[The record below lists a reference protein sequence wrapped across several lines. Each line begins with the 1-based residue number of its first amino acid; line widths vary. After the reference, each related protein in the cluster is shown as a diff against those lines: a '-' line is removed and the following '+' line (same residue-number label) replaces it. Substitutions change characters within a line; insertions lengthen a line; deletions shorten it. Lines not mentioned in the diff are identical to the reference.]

1 MEVKIPK
8 RDWFVYATIY
18 KTLVKCPKCG
28 NTRYADI
35 SHYGDE
41 WKKEFKCSW
50 VEEDKNWSQFTC
62 DLCGET
68 IVAYMTD
75 DEEKK
80 EKFKYKLGNY
90 YKVRVKDDKSSYKDI
105 PYAFIEMYKPFSY
118 FGDIEVP
125 DKWWRVI
132 LTLHTDREGMIV
144 HCGTRE
150 DCEKYLD
157 EHFEV
162 LEDLKTPAL
171 MNDVFLNFDEED
183 DTPTHGIVIQPN
195 TWYDVNVMNY
205 TNQEIV
211 PKDSIR
217 VIISKK
223 REDSNCCDMVV
234 MMADGWRKTI
244 EHCAD
249 WEICLDILLTY
260 FEVVKVSEK
269 QDYPL
274 GAERLSL

>member
-28 NTRYADI
+28 NTRYADVC
-35 SHYGDE
+35 HYGDE

-68 IVAYMTD
+68 IIAYMTD
-75 DEEKK
+75 DEVK
-80 EKFKYKLGNY
+80 EDKFKYKLGNY
-90 YKVRVKDDKSSYKDI
+90 YKVKVKNDKSSYKDI
-105 PYAFIEMYKPFSY
+105 PYAFIEMYKPFSCL
-118 FGDIEVP
+118 GDVEVP

-132 LTLHTDREGMIV
+132 LTLHTDKDGIIV
-144 HCGTRE
+144 FCGTRE
-150 DCEKYLD
+150 DCETYLND
-157 EHFEV
+157 NFEV

-171 MNDVFLNFDEED
+171 MNDVFINYDEED

-195 TWYDVNVMNY
+195 IWYDVNLIDDKTY
-205 TNQEIV
+205 II
-211 PKDSIR
+211 PKNVIR

-223 REDSNCCDMVV
+223 RKDCDCCDMI
-234 MMADGWRKTI
+234 AILQDGYRMTL

-249 WEICLDILLTY
+249 WEICLDVLLTY
-260 FEVVKVSEK
+260 FEVVKASEK

-274 GAERLSL
+274 GEEKLSL

>member
-1 MEVKIPK
+1 MEIKIPK
-8 RDWFVYATIY
+8 KDWFVYTTTY
-18 KTLVKCPKCG
+18 KALVKCPKCG
-28 NTRYADI
+28 NTRYANI
-35 SHYGDE
+35 THYGTE
-41 WKKEFKCSW
+41 WKKMCGWK
-50 VEEDKNWSQFTC
+50 EDRDWDQITC

-68 IVAYMTD
+68 IIAYMTD
-75 DEEKK
+75 MEENK
-80 EKFKYKLGNY
+80 EYKYKLGNY
-90 YKVRVKDDKSSYKDI
+90 YKVKIKDNKSSYKDI

-125 DKWWRVI
+125 DKWWRVV
-132 LTLHTDREGMIV
+132 LTLHTGTDGMIV
-144 HCGTRE
+144 YCGTRE

-171 MNDVFLNFDEED
+171 MNDVFSNYDKEYEED

-195 TWYDVNVMNY
+195 TWYDVNAMNY
-205 TNQEIV
+205 TNQKIV

-223 REDSNCCDMVV
+223 REDSNCCDMIV
-234 MMADGWRKTI
+234 MLSNGLRKTI

-260 FEVVKVSEK
+260 FEIVKVSDK

-274 GAERLSL
+274 GAEKLSL